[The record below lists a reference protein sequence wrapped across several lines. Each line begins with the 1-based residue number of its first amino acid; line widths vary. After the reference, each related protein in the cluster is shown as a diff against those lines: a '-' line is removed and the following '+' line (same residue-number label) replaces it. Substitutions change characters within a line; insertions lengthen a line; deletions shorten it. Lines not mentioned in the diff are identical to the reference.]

1 MSKCLRCGATSE
13 WIQGKVPD
21 EPAPE
26 SQWQPI
32 ETAPKDQRAIFW
44 VRPGTEE
51 DGDFYVYS
59 SGKPI
64 ISHCEA
70 FIHVGLSDTWSSL
83 HVATH
88 WMPLPAP
95 PTQVKP

>member
-32 ETAPKDQRAIFW
+32 ETAPKDGTSILLGWSGVDAQCGRWVRSGYRNGFWADHGAIFTN
-44 VRPGTEE
+44 P
-51 DGDFYVYS
+51 
-59 SGKPI
+59 
-64 ISHCEA
+64 
-70 FIHVGLSDTWSSL
+70 
-83 HVATH
+83 TH
-88 WMPLPAP
+88 WQPLPAP
-95 PTQVKP
+95 PIEVKP